1 MSDGLF
7 TDVRMKGFGER
18 APVPDVLRLLD
29 ARTASL
35 GSESI
40 SSAEAMGR
48 VLAESVTSP
57 VDVPGFD
64 KSAMDGYAVNGRGS
78 LEVVGAS
85 LPAKPFLGRLEPG
98 QAVSIMTGAQV
109 PLGAVCVIPAEVAN
123 EVAGR
128 VTLQVEPAPGR
139 HVIRTG
145 EDVARGAVVLEA
157 GRTLRPADV
166 GLLAAIGAAR
176 VNVVKRPRVAMIVT
190 GDELLPPGSA
200 PHGTFVVDSN
210 SPMLAALIVRD
221 GGVPLPVQYVKD
233 NFDRVRDAIRTAAA
247 DVVLISGGTSVGQE
261 DHAPRAIA
269 TLGELAVHG
278 IAIKPAAPAGI
289 GFLKD
294 PDRLAFLMPGNPVSC
309 LCAYDVLAGRAIRA
323 LGGRSREMPYRTTR
337 VPLGTEV
344 RSAPGRVD
352 YLRVK
357 LERGRALVLPGGSS
371 RLGLTATADGF
382 LLISPECERLDVGDE
397 VEMFQFE

>member
-18 APVPDVLRLLD
+18 TPVPDVLRLLD

-35 GSESI
+35 GSQTSSSI
-40 SSAEAMGR
+40 EPAGR
-48 VLAESVTSP
+48 VPADPVTSP

-64 KSAMDGYAVNGRGS
+64 KSAMDGFAVNGRGT
-78 LEVVGAS
+78 LEVVAAS
-85 LPAKPFLGRLEPG
+85 LPGRPFDGRLEPG
-98 QAVSIMTGAQV
+98 QAIRVMTGAPV

-123 EVAGR
+123 EAAGR
-128 VTLQVEPAPGR
+128 VTLLVEPAPGR

-145 EDVARGAVVLEA
+145 EDVPRGAVVLEA
-157 GRTLRPADV
+157 GRMLRPADV

-210 SPMLAALIVRD
+210 SPMLAALIARD

-233 NFDRVRDAIRTAAA
+233 DFDRLRDAIRTAAA

-261 DHAPRAIA
+261 DHAPRAVA
-269 TLGELAVHG
+269 SLGELAVHG
-278 IAIKPAAPAGI
+278 IAIKPAAPAGL

-294 PDRLAFLMPGNPVSC
+294 PDRLALLMPGNPVSSF
-309 LCAYDVLAGRAIRA
+309 CAYDLFAGRAIRA
-323 LGGRSREMPYRTTR
+323 LGGRSREMPYRTKR
-337 VPLGTEV
+337 VPLGAEI
-344 RSAPGRVD
+344 RSAPGRVPA
-352 YLRVK
+352 
-357 LERGRALVLPGGSS
+357 RGPS
-371 RLGLTATADGF
+371 R
-382 LLISPECERLDVGDE
+382 
-397 VEMFQFE
+397 